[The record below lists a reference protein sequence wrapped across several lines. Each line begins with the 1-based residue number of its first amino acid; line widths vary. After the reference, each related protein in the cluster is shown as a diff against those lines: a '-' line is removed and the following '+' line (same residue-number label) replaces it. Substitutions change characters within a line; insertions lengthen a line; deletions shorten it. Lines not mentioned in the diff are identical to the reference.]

1 LGGNQLG
8 VSFALEPV
16 DSGRVR
22 IRVSLYPRDGQLV
35 LKYTEKREAL
45 IERLGTWLAEQGNG
59 RVLETG
65 YGSLGARGG

>member
-8 VSFALEPV
+8 VSLALEPV

-22 IRVSLYPRDGQLV
+22 IRVSRYPRDGQLV

-45 IERLGTWLAEQGNG
+45 IERFGTWLAEPGNG

-65 YGSLGARGG
+65 YGSLGAWGA